1 MAPLHLGHLPM
12 GIFLPAFLNVFS
24 FSSVN
29 SPELVRYANCNT
41 LYLQLLGID
50 IGIAFL
56 VLVAGAKKIRVLFL
70 IISLKKHSV

>member
-1 MAPLHLGHLPM
+1 MLLLHLGHLPM

-29 SPELVRYANCNT
+29 FPKLVRHANCNT

-56 VLVAGAKKIRVLFL
+56 VLVAGAKEVGVIFL
-70 IISLKKHSV
+70 VIGLKKHSV